1 MKISSNTKG
10 AALLLSLSLLMSSA
24 FAAPVSKELEERMS
38 HDGLQLI
45 KLKEVDLAYSRPGAS
60 LAGYSKVQLDP
71 VEVSFSKY
79 WDPKRTGSNFKLSPE
94 EREDIR
100 SGMAKIVQDEF
111 VKTLQAKDGY
121 PVVNEAGADVLRVKI
136 SIMDLYV
143 NAPDT
148 LTAGRTR
155 TYVASAGEATL
166 VAELRDS
173 ETGQVLVRMVD
184 RREARNFP
192 GQLTWSNRVMNAQE
206 AEIMASAWAKILRK
220 SLDKAHG
227 IGKK

>member
-1 MKISSNTKG
+1 MKISSRSTG
-10 AALLLSLSLLMSSA
+10 AAVLISLSMLMPSA
-24 FAAPVSKELEERMS
+24 FAAKVSKEVEARMS
-38 HDGLQLI
+38 HDGLQQI
-45 KLKEVDLAYSRPGAS
+45 KLKEVDLAYARPGAS
-60 LAGYSKVQLDP
+60 LAAYSKVMLDP

-79 WDPKRTGSNFKLSPE
+79 WDPKRTGSNFKLSNE

-100 SGMAKIVQDEF
+100 SGMATIVQEEF
-111 VKTLQAKDGY
+111 AKTLQAKDGY
-121 PVVNEAGADVLRVKI
+121 PVVKEAGPDVLRVKV
-136 SIMDLYV
+136 SIIDLYV

-148 LTAGRTR
+148 LAAGRTR

-173 ETGQVLVRMVD
+173 ETGQVLARMVD

-206 AEIMASAWAKILRK
+206 AEIMASAWAKVLRK
-220 SLDKAHG
+220 SLDKAHE

>member
-1 MKISSNTKG
+1 MKISSRSTG
-10 AALLLSLSLLMSSA
+10 AAVLISLSMLMSNA
-24 FAAPVSKELEERMS
+24 FATQVGKEVEARMS
-38 HDGLQLI
+38 HDGLQQI
-45 KLKEVDLAYSRPGAS
+45 KLKEVDLAYARPGAS
-60 LAGYSKVQLDP
+60 LAGYSKVILDP

-79 WDPKRTGSNFKLSPE
+79 WDPKRTGSNFKLSNE

-100 SGMAKIVQDEF
+100 SGMATIVQEEF
-111 VKTLQAKDGY
+111 AKTLQAKDGY
-121 PVVNEAGADVLRVKI
+121 PLVKEAGPDVLRVKV
-136 SIMDLYV
+136 SIIDLYV

-148 LTAGRTR
+148 LAAVRTR

-173 ETGQVLVRMVD
+173 ETGQVLARMVD

-206 AEIMASAWAKILRK
+206 AEIMASAWAKVLRK
-220 SLDKAHG
+220 SLDKAHE

>member
-1 MKISSNTKG
+1 MKISSRSTG
-10 AALLLSLSLLMSSA
+10 AAVLISLSMLMSNA
-24 FAAPVSKELEERMS
+24 FAAKVSKEVEERMS
-38 HDGLQLI
+38 HDGLQQI
-45 KLKEVDLAYSRPGAS
+45 KLKEVDLAYARPGAS
-60 LAGYSKVQLDP
+60 LAGYSKVILDP

-79 WDPKRTGSNFKLSPE
+79 WDPKRTGSNFKLSNE

-100 SGMAKIVQDEF
+100 SGMATIVQEEF
-111 VKTLQAKDGY
+111 AKTLQAKEGY
-121 PVVNEAGADVLRVKI
+121 PLVKDAGPDVLRVKV
-136 SIMDLYV
+136 SIIDLYV

-148 LTAGRTR
+148 LAAGRTR

-173 ETGQVLVRMVD
+173 ETGQVLARMVD

-206 AEIMASAWAKILRK
+206 AEIMASAWAKVLRK
-220 SLDKAHG
+220 SLDKAHE